1 MQKRKPKSM
10 KLNVRNLRELR
21 MEKVQLDK
29 QTRDMEIKLE
39 ELRERMSQEKEERE
53 KTGRARWRSSQPG
66 VLGPG
71 FHDAKTNKEN
81 AAHTL
86 SPGKMKIRVLK
97 DEPLPVVQKQ
107 TVAEPAV
114 KTQDTIRKLR
124 LRGRVCGQCE
134 VQLAGLM
141 CSECGED
148 YCVGCFVRF
157 HQKGALQRHRMI
169 PIQAQLQT
177 PVTTRDVLGRVQE
190 QVRHQQRQL
199 TPDTVPKS
207 AQERET
213 PEQIKIKQP
222 DEQTHRTQVLFV
234 NDGVDVD
241 DEEGGKVEDSSLL
254 RGYFDEEESARFF
267 QEALKE
273 WREKGRTG
281 DAFRAG
287 PAAARPVS
295 AMETQTEKKDRQFI
309 HLEFKEDTL
318 SYMEK
323 LLLKQS
329 RRGLIEHF
337 ESQSDTR
344 RRPDPTTPPSAET
357 DEQSQKL
364 TAERMELRKYF
375 TSLFAVALA
384 EDAGKA
390 SGPVESCLRIV
401 DLDEMETD
409 DAANRPFGV
418 EEKNESNMR
427 FAFVRNKDSSLS
439 LQNEVGGFSMT
450 SSTSSLSQMSIGYP
464 LPRSESSPSLN
475 TRLRGTHHSTAM
487 AASSE
492 SFLKV
497 PRESQ
502 NIEYSS
508 EDMPF
513 TALTD
518 TLKSWTQSSTAQQNK
533 SLNLVPPS
541 SPLSPR
547 TGLNPTLPDIISSPA
562 SIPSVISTQSQ
573 SPAFLVSE
581 QSPRPPD
588 SPSSRSRLASSP
600 VKPMNRRHSTSHSD
614 QKLIPPPRRVT
625 ASACTPSPSSPA
637 HDSIKLPIM
646 EISSHTDGN
655 NTPPP
660 SRWLKGA
667 RRSPQTSTLSLE
679 FSMSDSEEDVT
690 GENICQVPSEE
701 DSSDEEL
708 RCIND
713 LEVKRNTAC
722 PAVTANSLFALRR
735 RENTEAGLLTESSQA
750 LRSIAQRRDVQ
761 PQRDQGLEG
770 FFTSGLKTG
779 DVLRPT
785 SSQTPR
791 ERPSS
796 TKCSLVQDFWRPSSS
811 LRHNAEEGLVN
822 VPVNSRPIRSPVHPV
837 TANHGASQRHQDIS
851 SRSSSRVQS
860 ASSRRPSSSVRPLSR
875 AAQEILDVQ
884 TVEKPEVQ
892 NSDEEEEDCLALA
905 CLEEEFRNM
914 SCTPCDRN
922 KYNNPN
928 DFD

>member
-1 MQKRKPKSM
+1 MNLNNFVILPSKPKSM

-29 QTRDMEIKLE
+29 QTKDMESKLE

-53 KTGRARWRSSQPG
+53 KTGRAHWCSSQPG
-66 VLGPG
+66 VLRPA

-107 TVAEPAV
+107 MVAEPAV
-114 KTQDTIRKLR
+114 KTQDTNRKLR
-124 LRGRVCGQCE
+124 LRGKVCGQCE

-190 QVRHQQRQL
+190 QVRHQQSQL
-199 TPDTVPKS
+199 AHNSVPKS

-213 PEQIKIKQP
+213 PEQIEIKQP

-234 NDGVDVD
+234 NDGVD
-241 DEEGGKVEDSSLL
+241 DEEGGEVEDSSVL
-254 RGYFDEEESARFF
+254 RGCFDEDESARSF

-287 PAAARPVS
+287 PTAARPVS
-295 AMETQTEKKDRQFI
+295 AMETQTEKKHQQFI

-323 LLLKQS
+323 LLLKQA
-329 RRGLIEHF
+329 RRGQIEQF
-337 ESQSDTR
+337 QSQSDTR
-344 RRPDPTTPPSAET
+344 RWPDPTTPPPAET
-357 DEQSQKL
+357 DELSQKL
-364 TAERMELRKYF
+364 TAERMEFRKYF

-384 EDAGKA
+384 EDAGKP
-390 SGPVESCLRIV
+390 SGPAESCLRIV

-409 DAANRPFGV
+409 AAAHRSFGV
-418 EEKNESNMR
+418 EEENESNIR
-427 FAFVRNKDSSLS
+427 FASVRNKDSSLPI
-439 LQNEVGGFSMT
+439 QNEVGGCSMT
-450 SSTSSLSQMSIGYP
+450 SSASSLSQMSRGSP

-475 TRLRGTHHSTAM
+475 TRLRGSHHSTAM

-492 SFLKV
+492 SFLNV

-502 NIEYSS
+502 NIEYSA
-508 EDMPF
+508 EVMPF
-513 TALTD
+513 TTLTD
-518 TLKSWTQSSTAQQNK
+518 SPKSCTQSSTAQQNK

-541 SPLSPR
+541 SLSPR
-547 TGLNPTLPDIISSPA
+547 TRLKPTLPDIISSPA
-562 SIPSVISTQSQ
+562 SFPSVSSSQSQ
-573 SPAFLVSE
+573 SPAFLDSE
-581 QSPRPPD
+581 RSPRPPD

-600 VKPMNRRHSTSHSD
+600 VKPMNSRRSTSHSD

-625 ASACTPSPSSPA
+625 ASPCTPSPSSPA
-637 HDSIKLPIM
+637 HDSIKFPIM

-667 RRSPQTSTLSLE
+667 RRSPQTGTLSLE

-690 GENICQVPSEE
+690 GEDVCLVPSEE

-708 RCIND
+708 RRIND
-713 LEVKRNTAC
+713 SEVTRNTAC
-722 PAVTANSLFALRR
+722 PAVTPFSNSLFALQR

-761 PQRDQGLEG
+761 PERDRGLEG
-770 FFTSGLKTG
+770 FFTLGLETG
-779 DVLRPT
+779 DVLGPT

-811 LRHNAEEGLVN
+811 LQHNAEEGFMN
-822 VPVNSRPIRSPVHPV
+822 VLVNSRPIRSPLHPV
-837 TANHGASQRHQDIS
+837 TANHGTSQMHQ
-851 SRSSSRVQS
+851 
-860 ASSRRPSSSVRPLSR
+860 
-875 AAQEILDVQ
+875 
-884 TVEKPEVQ
+884 
-892 NSDEEEEDCLALA
+892 AL
-905 CLEEEFRNM
+905 
-914 SCTPCDRN
+914 
-922 KYNNPN
+922 
-928 DFD
+928 